1 MSHRDA
7 PASGQ
12 PPVWP
17 KAVPPSVAAPI
28 TAKAQLNDRYTFDRF
43 IVGDENRL
51 AHAAAQAVAGKPG
64 SLYNPLSIRGGTG
77 LGKTHLLHAIGHC
90 ASANHYRVL
99 YVTAERFT
107 KEFVAAIQS
116 VSTHELRARYRRV
129 DVLLIDDIQFL
140 AGKDRT
146 QEEFFYTFSD
156 LHSAGSQIVIGGG
169 HSPGVLFPLECA
181 LVSRFERRLIAD
193 IQPPAVETRL
203 AILRAKAADEH
214 VEIHPDVLHF
224 LAQRGRGDI
233 RELESSLNRAVA
245 FTRLLGA
252 QINVDLAKEA
262 LAALSA
268 RSQ

>member
-7 PASGQ
+7 PVSGQ

-107 KEFVAAIQS
+107 KEFVAAIQN

-140 AGKDRT
+140 AGKSSSVVAAHPG
-146 QEEFFYTFSD
+146 FSSPW
-156 LHSAGSQIVIGGG
+156 SAPW
-169 HSPGVLFPLECA
+169 SPD
-181 LVSRFERRLIAD
+181 SS
-193 IQPPAVETRL
+193 
-203 AILRAKAADEH
+203 
-214 VEIHPDVLHF
+214 
-224 LAQRGRGDI
+224 GD
-233 RELESSLNRAVA
+233 
-245 FTRLLGA
+245 
-252 QINVDLAKEA
+252 
-262 LAALSA
+262 
-268 RSQ
+268 